1 MYSHIN
7 LPIMVQTVPS
17 QIGHKN
23 KGKNFNLAD
32 KIDYQVSKI
41 NTDLI

>member
-7 LPIMVQTVPS
+7 LPIMVQTGPS
-17 QIGHKN
+17 QIGHN
-23 KGKNFNLAD
+23 HKGKSFNMAD
-32 KIDYQVSKI
+32 KIDSEISKI